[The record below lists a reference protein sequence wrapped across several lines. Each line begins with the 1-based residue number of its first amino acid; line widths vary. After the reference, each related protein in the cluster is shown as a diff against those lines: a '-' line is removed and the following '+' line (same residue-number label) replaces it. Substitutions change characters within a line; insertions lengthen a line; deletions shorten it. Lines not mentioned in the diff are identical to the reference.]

1 MKKILALAAV
11 AALTAGVSAYA
22 ANPFSDVTADD
33 WAYQAV
39 SDLSAQ
45 GVVEGYPDGTFK
57 GERNMTRYEL
67 AQIVARLMAKED
79 QLNAEQQATLDKLAG
94 EYADELAN
102 LGVRVSNL
110 EKKVGNLYWSGDA
123 RMRYIASSSDKVAD
137 KYDGRIR
144 LNVKG
149 QVNDATYVQGQFVN
163 NMNFKDEA
171 SSNTTMA
178 QIYVNHNFNKNVAVR
193 LGRQPIAFGNQGGWQ
208 YNGLEGYD
216 GAQVS
221 YNNGK
226 LALTTGFGQL
236 NASDWATLG
245 IKKDDTVY
253 GGYAATNAGSIY
265 GAKST
270 DMYFAKGAYDFGF
283 AKLGADYVKFQ
294 GSFDAD
300 KIGSFEDAYGTH
312 YMAGQE
318 LFGINLNIPVQQF
331 NVFGEYWKNTTLGD
345 FDTAWNAGLSYGK
358 ADWKKPGTFDLSV
371 SYNDVDAGAYFG
383 GGTWHND
390 MLTNLVKPV
399 ATAVAKNGNTPA
411 HNDWTLAGATNLTF
425 WNVLAN
431 VTLQKNVQL
440 HAEYAFGAD
449 AENAADPDDSWTVS
463 LNYKF

>member
-110 EKKVGNLYWSGDA
+110 EKKVGNIYWSGDA
-123 RMRYIASSSDKVAD
+123 RMRYQKQDNNVD
-137 KYDGRIR
+137 KYGKKTGDSWNGRMRI
-144 LNVKG
+144 NVKG
-149 QVNDATYVQGQFVN
+149 QVNESTYVNGK
-163 NMNFKDEA
+163 MAYDMDFKKDDA
-171 SSNTTMA
+171 KDVYM
-178 QIYVNHNFNKNVAVR
+178 QQLFVNHNFGKDVAVR
-193 LGRQPIAFGNQGGWQ
+193 LGRQPIVFGNQGGWL
-208 YNGLEGYD
+208 YGNSNGYD
-216 GAQVS
+216 GAQVA

-236 NASDWATLG
+236 NASDLKG
-245 IKKDDTVY
+245 V
-253 GGYAATNAGSIY
+253 TNE
-265 GAKST
+265 
-270 DMYFAKGAYDFGF
+270 DLYFAQGAYDFGF
-283 AKLGADYVKFQ
+283 AKLNADYIAAKET
-294 GSFDAD
+294 GDNTE
-300 KIGSFEDAYGTH
+300 IYGV
-312 YMAGQE
+312 G
-318 LFGINLNIPVQQF
+318 LNIPVQQF
-331 NVFGEYWKNTTLGD
+331 NVFGEYYKNTTAGD
-345 FDTAWNAGLSYGK
+345 YDTAWNAGLSYGK
-358 ADWKKPGTFDLSV
+358 ADWKKAGSWDLAV
-371 SYNDVDAGAYFG
+371 VYNDIDQNVYFG
-383 GGTWHND
+383 GSGLNTDVLKVFNQYQA
-390 MLTNLVKPV
+390 VKP
-399 ATAVAKNGNTPA
+399 
-411 HNDWTLAGATNLTF
+411 TNITF
-425 WNVLAN
+425 WNALAN

-440 HAEYAFGAD
+440 HAEYAFAAD
-449 AENAADPDDSWTVS
+449 AEGATNPEDSWAVS

>member
-110 EKKVGNLYWSGDA
+110 EKKVGNIYWSGDA
-123 RMRYIASSSDKVAD
+123 RMRYQDNSLVKDGKKASDTW
-137 KYDGRIR
+137 DGRMRI
-144 LNVKG
+144 NVKG
-149 QVNDATYVQGQFVN
+149 QVNEKTTVNGRLTY
-163 NMNFKDEA
+163 NMNFKDSDKDSGVYMDTLNVKHQFGDFAVTLGRYANNFGNEY
-171 SSNTTMA
+171 SWRFGDS
-178 QIYVNHNFNKNVAVR
+178 HNF
-193 LGRQPIAFGNQGGWQ
+193 
-208 YNGLEGYD
+208 D
-216 GAQVS
+216 GAELS
-221 YNNGK
+221 YAK
-226 LALTTGFGQL
+226 SAFDAKVGFGKW
-236 NASDWATLG
+236 NTNYDS
-245 IKKDDTVY
+245 KKQIDIDGQDALY
-253 GGYAATNAGSIY
+253 AKAGYN
-265 GAKST
+265 
-270 DMYFAKGAYDFGF
+270 FGV

-294 GSFDAD
+294 NNDTKLAGN
-300 KIGSFEDAYGTH
+300 ELYGIDL
-312 YMAGQE
+312 YV
-318 LFGINLNIPVQQF
+318 PVGDFRVQ
-331 NVFGEYWKNTTLGD
+331 GEYVKNTTTTEKYD
-345 FDTAWNAGLSYGK
+345 DAWNVGLGYGK
-358 ADWKKPGTFDLSV
+358 ADWKKPGTWALDVF
-371 SYNDVDAGAYFG
+371 YNEIGKGTYFG
-383 GGTWHND
+383 GTGLGTD
-390 MLTNLVKPV
+390 ILKNLK
-399 ATAVAKNGNTPA
+399 TGDQIK
-411 HNDWTLAGATNLTF
+411 F
-425 WNVLAN
+425 WNVGAD

-449 AENAADPDDSWTVS
+449 LEKAADPDDAWTVS

>member
-110 EKKVGNLYWSGDA
+110 EKKVGNIYWSGDA
-123 RMRYIASSSDKVAD
+123 RMRYQDNSLVTAGKKASDTW
-137 KYDGRIR
+137 DGRMRI
-144 LNVKG
+144 NVKG
-149 QVNDATYVQGQFVN
+149 QVNEKTIVNGRLTY
-163 NMNFKDEA
+163 NMNFKDSDKDSGVYMDTLNVKHQFGDFAVTLGRYANNFGNEY
-171 SSNTTMA
+171 SWRFGDS
-178 QIYVNHNFNKNVAVR
+178 HNF
-193 LGRQPIAFGNQGGWQ
+193 
-208 YNGLEGYD
+208 D
-216 GAQVS
+216 GAELS
-221 YNNGK
+221 YAK
-226 LALTTGFGQL
+226 SAFDAKVGFGKWNTNYDSAKQIDIDGQDAL
-236 NASDWATLG
+236 YAKA
-245 IKKDDTVY
+245 
-253 GGYAATNAGSIY
+253 GYN
-265 GAKST
+265 
-270 DMYFAKGAYDFGF
+270 FGV

-294 GSFDAD
+294 NNDTKLAGN
-300 KIGSFEDAYGTH
+300 ELYGIDL
-312 YMAGQE
+312 YV
-318 LFGINLNIPVQQF
+318 PVGDFRVQ
-331 NVFGEYWKNTTLGD
+331 GEYVKNTTTTEKYD
-345 FDTAWNAGLSYGK
+345 DAWNVGLGYGK
-358 ADWKKPGTFDLSV
+358 ADWKKPGTWALDVF
-371 SYNDVDAGAYFG
+371 YNEIGKGTYFG
-383 GGTWHND
+383 GTGLGTD
-390 MLTNLVKPV
+390 ILKNLK
-399 ATAVAKNGNTPA
+399 TGDQIK
-411 HNDWTLAGATNLTF
+411 F
-425 WNVLAN
+425 WNVGAD

-449 AENAADPDDSWTVS
+449 LEKAADPDDAWTVS

>member
-123 RMRYIASSSDKVAD
+123 RMRYTASSKKDAAD

-149 QVNDATYVQGQFVN
+149 QVNEATYVQGQMVT
-163 NMNFKDEA
+163 NMDFKGDNEA
-171 SSNTTMA
+171 TKANGDTFMS
-178 QIYVNHNFNKNVAVR
+178 QVYVNHNFGKNVAVR
-193 LGRQPIAFGNQGGWQ
+193 LGRQPIAFGNQGGWL
-208 YNGLEGYD
+208 YNALEGYD

-221 YNNGK
+221 YNNAK
-226 LALTTGFGQL
+226 LSLTTGFGQL
-236 NASDWATLG
+236 NDG
-245 IKKDDTVY
+245 TV
-253 GGYAATNAGSIY
+253 
-265 GAKST
+265 KSN

-283 AKLGADYVKFQ
+283 AKLNADYI
-294 GSFDAD
+294 AD
-300 KIGSFEDAYGTH
+300 KDSVAEKRGEIYGV
-312 YMAGQE
+312 G
-318 LFGINLNIPVQQF
+318 LNIPVQQF
-331 NVFGEYWKNTTLGD
+331 NVFGEYWNNTTAGD
-345 FDTAWNAGLSYGK
+345 YDTAWNAGLSYGK
-358 ADWKKPGTFDLSV
+358 ADWKKAGTWDLSV
-371 SYNDVDAGAYFG
+371 AYNDVDYGVYFG

-390 MLTNLVKPV
+390 MLKNLNNSKYIE
-399 ATAVAKNGNTPA
+399 A
-411 HNDWTLAGATNLTF
+411 DNLTF
-425 WNVLAN
+425 WTAIAN

-449 AENAADPDDSWTVS
+449 AEGTEGVDPDDSWTVS

>member
-1 MKKILALAAV
+1 MKSKQRKHGHSSGAFMDVDFEKKKQNFFQREITIMKKILALAAV

-123 RMRYIASSSDKVAD
+123 RMRYQDKAEEGD
-137 KYDGRIR
+137 AWNGRIR

-149 QVNDATYVQGQFVN
+149 QVNESTYVQGRFLN
-163 NMNFKDEA
+163 EMKFKDGEE
-171 SSNTTMA
+171 SNTSMD
-178 QIYVNHNFNKNVAVR
+178 QLYVNHNFGKEVAVR
-193 LGRQPIAFGNQGGWQ
+193 LGRQPIVFGNQGGWLI
-208 YNGLEGYD
+208 NPNKGYD
-216 GAQVS
+216 GAQVA

-226 LALTTGFGQL
+226 LALATGFGQL
-236 NASDWATLG
+236 NG
-245 IKKDDTVY
+245 KDALAD
-253 GGYAATNAGSIY
+253 
-265 GAKST
+265 K
-270 DMYFAKGAYDFGF
+270 DLYFAQGAYNFGF
-283 AKLGADYVKFQ
+283 AKL
-294 GSFDAD
+294 DANYFAIKEANVND
-300 KIGSFEDAYGTH
+300 EVYGIG
-312 YMAGQE
+312 
-318 LFGINLNIPVQQF
+318 LNVPVQKF
-331 NVFGEYWKNTTLGD
+331 NVFGEYWNNTTTKD
-345 FDTAWNAGLSYGK
+345 NDTAWNAGLSYGK
-358 ADWKKPGTFDLSV
+358 ADWKKVGTWDLAV
-371 SYNDVDAGAYFG
+371 AYNDIDKEMNFSGLTGLQTNVISAYRAA
-383 GGTWHND
+383 N
-390 MLTNLVKPV
+390 
-399 ATAVAKNGNTPA
+399 
-411 HNDWTLAGATNLTF
+411 NLTY
-425 WNVLAN
+425 WNAIGN

-440 HAEYAFGAD
+440 HAEYAFAAD
-449 AENAADPDDSWTVS
+449 AEGVNDEEDSWTVS

>member
-123 RMRYIASSSDKVAD
+123 RMRYTASSLKDKKDA
-137 KYDGRIR
+137 YDGRIR

-193 LGRQPIAFGNQGGWQ
+193 LGRQPIVFGNQGGWQ

-216 GAQVS
+216 GAQAS

-226 LALTTGFGQL
+226 LSLTTGFGQL
-236 NASDWATLG
+236 NASDLEDETH
-245 IKKDDTVY
+245 KDGDKVVVDSY
-253 GGYAATNAGSIY
+253 GVTG
-265 GAKST
+265 T

-294 GSFDAD
+294 GEKNPDGD
-300 KIGSFEDAYGTH
+300 H
-312 YMAGQE
+312 YVAGQE
-318 LFGINLNIPVQQF
+318 LYGINLNIPVQQF
-331 NVFGEYWKNTTLGD
+331 NVFGEYWKNTTTGD
-345 FDTAWNAGLSYGK
+345 YEYDTAWNAGLSYGK
-358 ADWKKPGTFDLSV
+358 ADWKKAGTWDLSV
-371 SYNDVDAGAYFG
+371 AYNDVDAGAYFG

-390 MLTNLVKPV
+390 MLKNLNNSKYIE
-399 ATAVAKNGNTPA
+399 A
-411 HNDWTLAGATNLTF
+411 DNLTF

-449 AENAADPDDSWTVS
+449 AEGTNGVDPDDSWTVS